1 MREPLLLP
9 VCGLAAGIT
18 AGRLAPFGWWD
29 GLFAAL
35 ALAGCAAILARGR
48 RNQAAAWVAAL
59 AMIPF
64 GGWLAER
71 TRPRPPQP
79 SLAAGVEQRL
89 AGCVV
94 RPLAGPP
101 DRPWFVLETGPG
113 ARIRVSLNAPASA
126 ARAAIQYGRRV
137 AFTAKVREP
146 RNFRNPGS
154 FDYAAYLAARGIH
167 WQASLAPK
175 AAVESVDGACGAAPA
190 ALIFELRRRALARLD
205 ALYADSPYQRGMMKG
220 LLLGDSSEIQRVWVE
235 NFRRTGT
242 YHALVIS
249 GSHISFVAGIFLL
262 WWRFSKSGEMPL
274 LVAAALAAW
283 LYALVAS
290 ADPPVL
296 RSAAGFSLA
305 VAVRFWYRRPR
316 LLNIV
321 AAVALI
327 FLLIDP
333 WQLFEA
339 SFQLSFL
346 AVAAIAALAAPLLER
361 TSGPLHQALTRLAL
375 PRRPVHGLED
385 EAAGLIV
392 ELRLLIQTVAL
403 ALRVSAETARR
414 LVAWPLRMAAF
425 GWDLF
430 VVSAAVQLALVLPM
444 AYYFHRVSI
453 SGLLA
458 NVVVTPLVTLAIPFG
473 FAAVLFDA
481 GWAARGAGL
490 LLRISEWIVDWHAR
504 WEPAWRVPG
513 PPIWLA
519 IAFAAAV
526 VGLAAAL
533 RLRSRWGWPA
543 AAAAMALCVAIVLH
557 PFPIRAERGTLE
569 LTAIDVGQGESL
581 FLATPAGHTMLL
593 DAGGLPAWGG
603 APPRLDIGEDVVA
616 PYLWSRGI
624 RRLDVLAL
632 SHLHQDHAGGAAA
645 ILDCFRPR
653 ELWVGEQPAAA
664 QWKQLRSKA
673 LASGT
678 LIRELRQGDIFDW
691 GGARFE
697 VLAPYPPPEY
707 ARGRGNDE
715 GLILNVRYGRHAFLL
730 TGDAEPRTERILL
743 DAGHLSRV
751 DVLKVAHHGSRRSSR
766 ADFLDATR
774 PVFALIS
781 AGQDNPFLFPSG
793 RVLDDLRARAAM
805 ILRTDQQGLISIRSD
820 GRRITVDTHARGGS
834 PLPRLDPF

>member
-9 VCGLAAGIT
+9 VCGLAAGIA
-18 AGRLAPFGWWD
+18 AGRVAPFGVWD
-29 GLFAAL
+29 GIVAAL
-35 ALAGCAAILARGR
+35 ALAGCAAMLARRR
-48 RNQAAAWVAAL
+48 RNKAAAWVAAL
-59 AMIPF
+59 AMMPF
-64 GGWLAER
+64 GGWLADR
-71 TRPRPPQP
+71 TRPAPPP
-79 SLAAGVEQRL
+79 SSLAAGLEQRV

-94 RPLAGPP
+94 RPLSGPP
-101 DRPWFVLETGPG
+101 DRPWFVLETSPG
-113 ARIRVSLNAPASA
+113 ARIRVSLNAPGHP
-126 ARAAIQYGRRV
+126 ARGAVHYGRRI

-175 AAVESVDGACGAAPA
+175 AAVEILEGDCGAAPVS
-190 ALIFELRRRALARLD
+190 LIFELRRRALARLD
-205 ALYADSPYQRGMMKG
+205 ALYAHEPYQRGMMKG

-249 GSHISFVAGIFLL
+249 GSHISFVAGLFLL
-262 WWRFSKSGEMPL
+262 WWRFSKWGEMPL
-274 LVAAALAAW
+274 LMGAAMAAW

-346 AVAAIAALAAPLLER
+346 AVAAIAVLAAPLLER

-375 PRRPVHGLED
+375 PRRPVHGLD
-385 EAAGLIV
+385 DKAASLIV
-392 ELRLLIQTVAL
+392 ELRLLIRTVAL
-403 ALRVSAETARR
+403 ALRVNAEAARR
-414 LVAWPLRMAAF
+414 LVTWPLRTSALA
-425 GWDLF
+425 WDLF

-444 AYYFHRVSI
+444 AYYFHRVSV
-453 SGLLA
+453 SGLIA

-473 FAAVLFDA
+473 FAAILFDA
-481 GWAARGAGL
+481 AWAAGGASL

-513 PPIWLA
+513 PPVWLA
-519 IAFAAAV
+519 AVFAAAV
-526 VGLAAAL
+526 IVLAIAL
-533 RLRSRWGWPA
+533 RHRSRWGWSI
-543 AAAAMALCVAIVLH
+543 AAAAMALCAAIVLH
-557 PFPIRAERGTLE
+557 PFPIQAERGTLE

-581 FLATPAGHTMLL
+581 FVATPAGNTMLV
-593 DAGGLPAWGG
+593 DTGGLPVWGG
-603 APPRLDIGEDVVA
+603 TPPRLDIGEDVVA

-653 ELWVGEQPAAA
+653 ELWVGEQPASA
-664 QWKQLRSKA
+664 QWRQMQTKA
-673 LASGT
+673 AASGT
-678 LIRELRQGDIFDW
+678 LIREFRQGDILDW
-691 GGARFE
+691 GGVRFE

-715 GLILNVRYGRHAFLL
+715 GLILNIRHGRHAFLL

-743 DAGHLSRV
+743 DGGQLTRV

-766 ADFLDATR
+766 PDFLDATR

-781 AGQDNPFLFPSG
+781 AGQDNPFRFPSE
-793 RVLDDLRARAAM
+793 RVIEELRARAAM
-805 ILRTDQQGLISIRSD
+805 ILRTDEQGLISIRSD
-820 GRRITVDTHARGGS
+820 GRRINVETHARSGS